1 VHGYAALVRVLG
13 EARTDD
19 EGATRSRSLPAARGH
34 RPKDQ
39 TPSPPVAGP
48 EGVLESVFGGPLATS
63 QVTRQGQP
71 EPSLSERR
79 SPEPT
84 ENLVR
89 RRSHPVRRVMAPR
102 RGR

>member
-39 TPSPPVAGP
+39 TPSLKGS
-48 EGVLESVFGGPLATS
+48 ESTN
-63 QVTRQGQP
+63 RQ
-71 EPSLSERR
+71 SRSRR
-79 SPEPT
+79 
-84 ENLVR
+84 
-89 RRSHPVRRVMAPR
+89 
-102 RGR
+102 